1 MGNKNKSQQQVMIHR
16 PKTVSEFR
24 ELNQKLNS
32 QGYIA
37 VDLLKQGG
45 VKSISLGGGDKATK
59 EAQDMS
65 ACMGRGGWSNG
76 PLTQVAW
83 QFDGRDENAVTQVH
97 DKDGKPL
104 GLGYV
109 EWGPGNNIPSVI
121 PPLAQSSPYTAAPL
135 RYIADTICGLGPA
148 LMYRFPDGTLCD
160 MKDAGYKILEQ
171 LEKKREKDNETVGL
185 VGNAS
190 GQHQTSSIIHQPS
203 SISHRTSFIGDYVI
217 TDGGIMTVE
226 EAQAL
231 ELEPRGT
238 STMPRNLGP
247 DYWNRLYAEWEK
259 TWYGYDAPDLL
270 GDTAHRMGTKEFLQ
284 NNNLNLHI
292 SQCMEDH
299 VKLDIFFPTI
309 GFSDKGLRG
318 KWDPIIDKVDMIPCH
333 STRLER
339 RNEFNRINHCYI
351 SDSFRT
357 LGIGTARTVTPEQ
370 MKIKMFPACMPQ
382 HLLQDLRYIVESN
395 QKARINA
402 RPMWVFCPT
411 FYPSLNKPYYPQPA
425 WWSIFT
431 SKAFDFSATILYD
444 KYKARDNSTSW
455 GKILYISLD
464 WLNQALGDQGL
475 QGNPD
480 KQQEFIDELE
490 NSMEEFLQRRENNG
504 KMMRQWMWTDQKGDE
519 HYNVKIVDVAEAT
532 NDAVKAGKEEL
543 ELSTSP
549 IFLALQVDPRL
560 VGVPMV
566 AASNGGTALR
576 EMQLLKQQQLNVHQR
591 LYLQFLN
598 AVLAFNKWDCDG
610 RVEFHIKQQT
620 FTTLDNSK
628 TGTVETIAGERA

>member
-1 MGNKNKSQQQVMIHR
+1 MANKGIKIHKAGSR
-16 PKTVSEFR
+16 EEF
-24 ELNQKLNS
+24 QKLNS
-32 QGYIA
+32 QLNARRYVA
-37 VDLLKQGG
+37 VDLLKE
-45 VKSISLGGGDKATK
+45 SRTSTFSLGDKDPASK
-59 EAQDMS
+59 EAQDS
-65 ACMGRGGWSNG
+65 AACMGKGGWSNG
-76 PLTQVAW
+76 PLAAVAW
-83 QFDGRDENAVTQVH
+83 QFDSRDDTAVTQVA
-97 DKDGKPL
+97 DKDGNPL

-171 LEKKREKDNETVGL
+171 LEKKKEEQDEDGSIVLPGTGVAQRD
-185 VGNAS
+185 GN
-190 GQHQTSSIIHQPS
+190 T
-203 SISHRTSFIGDYVI
+203 TFIGDYVI

-226 EAQAL
+226 EAKEM
-231 ELEPRGT
+231 ELEPRGV

-259 TWYGYDAPDLL
+259 TWYGYDATDLL

-292 SQCMEDH
+292 SQCMDDH
-299 VKLDIFFPTI
+299 VKMDMFFPTV

-318 KWDPIIDKVDMIPCH
+318 KWDPLIDKVDMIPCH

-339 RNEFNRINHCYI
+339 RNEFNKINHCYV
-351 SDSFRT
+351 SDRFRT
-357 LGIGTARTVTPEQ
+357 IGIGTARVVSPEQ
-370 MKIKMFPACMPQ
+370 MKVKMFPACMPQ
-382 HLLQDLRYIVESN
+382 HLLQDLRYIVSSS
-395 QKARINA
+395 QKSRINA
-402 RPMWVFCPT
+402 RPMWVVCPT

-444 KYKARDNSTSW
+444 KYKARENNTTW
-455 GKILYISLD
+455 GRILYISLD
-464 WLNQALGDQGL
+464 YLESVFGDEGY
-475 QGNPD
+475 QGNPE
-480 KQQEFIDELE
+480 KQQEFVDNLTQ
-490 NSMEEFLQRRENNG
+490 SMEEFLQHRDNHG
-504 KMMRQWMWTDQKGDE
+504 KTMVQWMWAGQDGKTVM
-519 HYNVKIVDVAEAT
+519 HNVEIVDVNEAS

-591 LYLQFLN
+591 LYTQFLN
-598 AVLAFNKWDCDG
+598 AVLAFNGWDCDG
-610 RVEFHIKQQT
+610 RVEFHVKQQT
-620 FTTLDNSK
+620 FTTLDRSK
-628 TGTVETIAGERA
+628 TGIVETVAGEQT